1 MLFLPQMAAFVKEAG
16 KKRKKFLSK
25 TQAQEKWAGKVREI
39 FLSIIVVLGKEAG
52 KVREI
57 FLSII
62 IVLGK
67 EAGKI
72 VQISLF
78 KITFSNKRQ
87 GILHINSQ
95 VLPLAQDSCIFSALA
110 LDEGLNSESE
120 CHRGHER
127 ESVCG
132 ADDRA

>member
-25 TQAQEKWAGKVREI
+25 TQAQEKW
-39 FLSIIVVLGKEAG
+39 AG

>member
-1 MLFLPQMAAFVKEAG
+1 MAAFVKEAG

-25 TQAQEKWAGKVREI
+25 TQALEKWAGKV
-39 FLSIIVVLGKEAG
+39 K
-52 KVREI
+52 EI

-67 EAGKI
+67 EAGKVKEIFLPIIVVLGKEAGKI
-72 VQISLF
+72 VQISLS

-95 VLPLAQDSCIFSALA
+95 GLPLAQDPGVFSALA
-110 LDEGLNSESE
+110 PDEWLYSESE